1 MYVCMYVCMYILYII
16 YIYIFH
22 SFFFFIQRYKM
33 FLRPNKLAC
42 QGKYLGSLLFLDV
55 SIENPILQLV
65 KRHYFEN

>member
-1 MYVCMYVCMYILYII
+1 MYVCMYILYII

-42 QGKYLGSLLFLDV
+42 QAKYLGSLLFLDV

>member
-42 QGKYLGSLLFLDV
+42 QAKYLGSLLFLDV

>member
-1 MYVCMYVCMYILYII
+1 MYVCMYVYII
-16 YIYIFH
+16 YYIYIYF
-22 SFFFFIQRYKM
+22 SLFFFFIQRYKM

-42 QGKYLGSLLFLDV
+42 QAKYLGSLLFLDV

>member
-16 YIYIFH
+16 YLTL
-22 SFFFFIQRYKM
+22 FFFIQRYKM

-42 QGKYLGSLLFLDV
+42 QAKYLGSLLFLDV